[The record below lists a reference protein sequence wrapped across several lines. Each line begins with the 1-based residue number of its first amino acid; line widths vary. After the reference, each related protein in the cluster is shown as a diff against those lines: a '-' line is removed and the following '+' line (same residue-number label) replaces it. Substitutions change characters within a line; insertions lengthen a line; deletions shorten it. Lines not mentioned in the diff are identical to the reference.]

1 MDGLTELYRQ
11 RHGLA
16 SFPAAHGGPAA
27 RSGIE
32 TFERSADGYEPPRI
46 TVIGNV
52 RDLTGGSA
60 SSGKS
65 DANSQ
70 YYW

>member
-1 MDGLTELYRQ
+1 MDGLTGFYGQ
-11 RHGLA
+11 WQGLA
-16 SFPAAHGGPAA
+16 SLPDARDGEAA
-27 RSGIE
+27 RHGVDPHPG
-32 TFERSADGYEPPRI
+32 SASGYEPPRI

>member
-11 RHGLA
+11 WQAFSLLPGLRNGRA
-16 SFPAAHGGPAA
+16 TSNGADTLRGPT
-27 RSGIE
+27 E
-32 TFERSADGYEPPRI
+32 GYEPPRI

-60 SSGKS
+60 SNGKS

>member
-1 MDGLTELYRQ
+1 VDGLAELYKQRQ
-11 RHGLA
+11 ELA
-16 SFPAAHGGPAA
+16 SFPGAHGGLAA
-27 RSGIE
+27 RNGIE
-32 TFERSADGYEPPRI
+32 AFEGSAADYEPPRI